1 VAAGQLIACA
11 DDGRSVREAVEGLQI
26 LYRVEVE
33 IAACGEDVLQFGQ
46 TGRLDCLASKIV
58 SGGCNDFIVVRR
70 CSYCSSE
77 CGSGRDAVVVCEIG
91 SVTDYENEP
100 SL

>member
-11 DDGRSVREAVEGLQI
+11 DDGRSVREAVEGLQV

-46 TGRLDCLASKIV
+46 AERSTASPQD
-58 SGGCNDFIVVRR
+58 SFRR
-70 CSYCSSE
+70 MQ
-77 CGSGRDAVVVCEIG
+77 
-91 SVTDYENEP
+91 
-100 SL
+100 